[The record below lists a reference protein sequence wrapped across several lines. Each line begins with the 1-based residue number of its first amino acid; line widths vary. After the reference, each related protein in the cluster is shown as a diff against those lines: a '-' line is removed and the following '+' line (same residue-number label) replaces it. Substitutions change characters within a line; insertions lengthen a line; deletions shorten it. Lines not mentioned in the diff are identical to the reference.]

1 MEAREIAVHGHRFA
15 YRTAGSGPVV
25 LLVHGMAR
33 SSETWREIVP
43 WLADGYRVIA
53 PDLLGHG
60 LSAKPTTDYSV
71 GAHACCLR
79 DLLVALGHD
88 SERVAVVGHS
98 FGGGVAMQFAYQFPE
113 RCDRMVLVASGGLGR
128 DVHPI
133 LRALAVPGAEWVV
146 ELAAAAGIRSSVES
160 VASALA
166 RLGLRASA
174 EIEEVWDAFVSL
186 ADADC
191 RRALLHTIRSVIDA
205 RGQRVSAVDR
215 LYLAATLPTLI
226 VWGARDVIIPVAHAH
241 EAHAAI
247 PGSRLEI
254 FEDAGHVPHRS
265 EPRRFVEVLRSFL
278 EGPRPEPLG
287 EAGWSALLQAGP
299 AAGAAGSSIPR

>member
-1 MEAREIAVHGHRFA
+1 MAGRASSRIATRPAARAARPSPPAARRTYGAPQRARSSAASPAASRRPRPRRRAMEAREIAVHGHRFA

-174 EIEEVWDAFVSL
+174 EIEEVWD
-186 ADADC
+186 
-191 RRALLHTIRSVIDA
+191 
-205 RGQRVSAVDR
+205 
-215 LYLAATLPTLI
+215 
-226 VWGARDVIIPVAHAH
+226 
-241 EAHAAI
+241 
-247 PGSRLEI
+247 
-254 FEDAGHVPHRS
+254 
-265 EPRRFVEVLRSFL
+265 
-278 EGPRPEPLG
+278 
-287 EAGWSALLQAGP
+287 
-299 AAGAAGSSIPR
+299 